1 MRDLERVKDKIEIRL
16 EPRQVVTL
24 GVATAVFSGV
34 LFAAGYWT
42 GHRQRPEG
50 GAPTGDLARLD
61 AAREG
66 RNAKVSALGDV
77 EFLFPS
83 VVAAGPSRGGP
94 EQVPVRVPAIVVQPS
109 ASAEA
114 ALPPLGEVPA
124 VPGARGEGTPDPKAL
139 TAATT
144 GQPPAPLPPDEAEPS
159 PPATTPR
166 AVEPEPPPPP
176 DEDEPRRLPALTA
189 PPAPATQAPAPA
201 TRPPAPTTAAPAP
214 ATKAP
219 APATKAPAAA
229 SDGQQPGGRYTLQI
243 KAVKDKAEAEAYAEK
258 VRAAGLTP
266 STITVDV
273 PGKGRVYRIRVG
285 RFGSIEAARRF
296 QRTLRD
302 RTGITDAGFV
312 TDH

>member
-139 TAATT
+139 AAATT
-144 GQPPAPLPPDEAEPS
+144 GQPPAPLPPLEGPMAWIFPGQGVALHGLGPRLFEG
-159 PPATTPR
+159 PPAWRAALEEADAALIEATGVHSWRYKLMAFVVSASLAGLAGALECLSNVMVPSVPR
-166 AVEPEPPPPP
+166 LTEPPPPP
-176 DEDEPRRLPALTA
+176 PVAATVIVSAPSLTVTVM
-189 PPAPATQAPAPA
+189 PEPATIAV
-201 TRPPAPTTAAPAP
+201 PTTSRICSSSPDTSPVAMARSVFRVARVLTSGAPVP
-214 ATKAP
+214 A
-219 APATKAPAAA
+219 
-229 SDGQQPGGRYTLQI
+229 
-243 KAVKDKAEAEAYAEK
+243 V
-258 VRAAGLTP
+258 
-266 STITVDV
+266 
-273 PGKGRVYRIRVG
+273 
-285 RFGSIEAARRF
+285 
-296 QRTLRD
+296 LR
-302 RTGITDAGFV
+302 
-312 TDH
+312 

>member
-42 GHRQRPEG
+42 GHRQRPEA

-66 RNAKVSALGDV
+66 RNAKVAALGDV

-139 TAATT
+139 AAATT
-144 GQPPAPLPPDEAEPS
+144 GLPPAPLPPDEAEPS
-159 PPATTPR
+159 RPATTTR
-166 AVEPEPPPPP
+166 TAEPEPPPPP
-176 DEDEPRRLPALTA
+176 DEDEPRRLPALMAT
-189 PPAPATQAPAPA
+189 PAPAVKAPAPVTQAPAPA
-201 TRPPAPTTAAPAP
+201 TSAPAP
-214 ATKAP
+214 V
-219 APATKAPAAA
+219 

-243 KAVKDKAEAEAYAEK
+243 KAVKDKAEAEAYAAQ

-302 RTGITDAGFV
+302 RTGIAEAGFV